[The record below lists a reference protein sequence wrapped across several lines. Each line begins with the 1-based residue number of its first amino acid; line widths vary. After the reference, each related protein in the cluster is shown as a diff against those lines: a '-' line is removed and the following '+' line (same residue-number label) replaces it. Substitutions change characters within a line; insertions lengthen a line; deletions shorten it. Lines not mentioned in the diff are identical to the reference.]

1 MDLTRRDALKLGALG
16 VVGTAGTA
24 QLPWGGLVSAKSAS
38 NLAGR
43 DMPRPFRTQFVRPPV
58 LRPDR
63 SSRDQDGVW
72 TDHFTLTETARRAR
86 ILPTMST
93 LVYAYNGTS
102 PGPTIKVRR
111 GRRAVVKV
119 RNQLPDRHP
128 IMGHESTTSVHLH
141 GSASLPQFDGYAS
154 DITGPGWFKDYRY
167 PNFQPARTLWYHDH
181 GVHHTAQ
188 NAYAGLYA
196 QYHMHDRAEQ
206 ELLPQGEFDVPLII
220 GDAAFTAR
228 GQLTLGDD
236 ESGLWGDVI
245 LVNGRP
251 WPVMKVKRR
260 IYRFRFL
267 VASISRSY
275 RFQLGNGDPVTVVA
289 TDGGLMPRAQQV
301 SQWRHSSAER
311 YEVLIDFRKYR
322 PGQRVVLRNLSNQ
335 NNRDFDNTDQVMA
348 FDVTDAPFSKRD
360 HTWNQLPDTLVNSHV
375 MGLREADAT
384 RTRQLRVERTNG
396 MWTINGRTWEDV
408 INSNFELLVAN
419 PRLNSTE
426 IWEIHNDSGG
436 WFHPLHI
443 HLIDFKVLSRNGRA
457 PFDYE
462 RGPKDVVYVGENET
476 LRLIMKFGPHRGRY
490 MVHCHNLVHEDSDM
504 MQQFAV
510 GWTPGQR
517 DPNHPI
523 ESAPA
528 RRSF

>member
-1 MDLTRRDALKLGALG
+1 MKLGALG
-16 VVGTAGTA
+16 VVGTAGAA
-24 QLPWGGLVSAKSAS
+24 QLPWGAIGAKTAS
-38 NLAGR
+38 QLAGN
-43 DMPRPFRTQFVRPPV
+43 DMPQPFRNRFVRPPV

-63 SSRDQDGVW
+63 SRRGQDGVW
-72 TDHFTLTETARRAR
+72 TDYFTLNETARRAR

-93 LVYAYNGTS
+93 LIYGYNGIT

-119 RNQLPDRHP
+119 RNQLPARHP
-128 IMGHESTTSVHLH
+128 TMGHTSTTSVHLH

-154 DITGPGWFKDYRY
+154 DITGPGWFKDYEY

-220 GDAAFTAR
+220 ADAAFTAR

-251 WPVMKVKRR
+251 WPVMRVKRR

-275 RFQLGNGDPVTVVA
+275 RFQLGNGDPVTMVA
-289 TDGGLMPRAQQV
+289 TDGGLMPRAREV

-311 YEVLIDFRKYR
+311 YEVLIDFRRYR
-322 PGQRVVLRNLSNQ
+322 PGQRVVLRNLSND

-360 HTWNQLPDTLVNSHV
+360 HTWNQLPDTLVHSPV

-384 RTRQLRVERTNG
+384 RTRTLRVERDSDI
-396 MWTINGRTWEDV
+396 WTINGRTWDDV
-408 INSNFELLVAN
+408 IASDFQLLFAD

-426 IWEIHNDSGG
+426 IWELSNDSGG
-436 WFHPLHI
+436 WFHPVHT
-443 HLIDFKVLSRNGRA
+443 HLIDFRILSRNGRP

-462 RGPKDVVYVGENET
+462 RGPKDTAYVGEDET
-476 LRLIMKFGPHRGRY
+476 VRVIMRFGPHHGRY
-490 MVHCHNLVHEDSDM
+490 MVHCHNLVHEDHDM
-504 MQQFAV
+504 MVQFAV
-510 GWTPGQR
+510 GWTPGAR
-517 DPNHPI
+517 DPNDPMGT
-523 ESAPA
+523 PA
-528 RRSF
+528 RRIP